1 MLNDDYLLRARLISP
16 EANKLVRDILRFHP
30 ELRLS
35 VPEISARVLRLHSFF
50 DNPRTK
56 STSSELRKM
65 MFTHRRVLAGPD
77 LDLIARRRKEL
88 EYFRGLDETSPFN
101 DLSSRLPL
109 PSPPPKIRV
118 TNLPENPL
126 PRANKPYCDPIQG
139 ISAPVAISSP
149 EELAGVRSKWWHTDN
164 LKLAGSWYYP

>member
-1 MLNDDYLLRARLISP
+1 MLSDDYLLRARLISP
-16 EANKLVRDILRFHP
+16 EANKLIRDILRFHP

-65 MFTHRRVLAGPD
+65 MFTHRRVLARPD
-77 LDLIARRRKEL
+77 LISRRRKEL
-88 EYFRGLDETSPFN
+88 EYFRDLDETSPFN
-101 DLSSRLPL
+101 DLSGRLPL
-109 PSPPPKIRV
+109 PPPPKIRV

-126 PRANKPYCDPIQG
+126 PRTNKPYCDPIQG
-139 ISAPVAISSP
+139 ISTQVAISSP
-149 EELAGVRSKWWHTDN
+149 EELAGVRSEWWHMDN